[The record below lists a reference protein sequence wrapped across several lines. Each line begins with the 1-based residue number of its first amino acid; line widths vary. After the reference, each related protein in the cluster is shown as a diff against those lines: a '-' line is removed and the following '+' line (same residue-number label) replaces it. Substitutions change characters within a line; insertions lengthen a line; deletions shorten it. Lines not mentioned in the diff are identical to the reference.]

1 MIAMSLR
8 EFENAIQGK
17 EISKSEDLK
26 SIFPLT
32 LDFGKT
38 LLFLAESAVE
48 IVNGSNTDPEE
59 GGSERSNF
67 SRPPGPRGRVQIQ
80 TKSP

>member
-59 GGSERSNF
+59 GGSE
-67 SRPPGPRGRVQIQ
+67 ILYI
-80 TKSP
+80 

>member
-1 MIAMSLR
+1 MSLR

-48 IVNGSNTDPEE
+48 IVKGSNTDPEE
-59 GGSERSNF
+59 GGSE
-67 SRPPGPRGRVQIQ
+67 ILYI
-80 TKSP
+80 